1 LQGLDPLKTY
11 KLQEVN
17 VSSEGRRGMSESGRS
32 YSGDYLM
39 NIGVMIGSGSPL
51 SSAVY
56 EISE

>member
-1 LQGLDPLKTY
+1 MKTY
-11 KLQEVN
+11 KLQEIN
-17 VSSEGRRGMSESGRS
+17 ILSEGRRSMSESGRS

-39 NIGVMIGSGSPL
+39 KIGVMIGSGSPL